1 MNHVQYMYID
11 RHLVYLCILYIYSC
25 SIKNNYSITFNILI
39 IKKNNLKCN
48 VPLLE
53 SPSAPLTIRKLRWT
67 HTINRTQA
75 WIGLVN
81 IVYYSK
87 ERSRTLWKRNL
98 DLWKF
103 KLCFKQKTESMTL
116 PGVRIAN
123 RWLCFYKDIIC
134 RCLVV
139 LQYL

>member
-1 MNHVQYMYID
+1 MFN
-11 RHLVYLCILYIYSC
+11 
-25 SIKNNYSITFNILI
+25 KNIYSITFNILI
-39 IKKNNLKCN
+39 IKNINLKCN

-75 WIGLVN
+75 WIGVVN

-103 KLCFKQKTESMTL
+103 ILCFKQKPESMTM
-116 PGVRIAN
+116 PRVRIDDFVFTKALYVDICQCLPISFTVHIIF
-123 RWLCFYKDIIC
+123 LCTLKKKIKMIIC
-134 RCLVV
+134 
-139 LQYL
+139 QI